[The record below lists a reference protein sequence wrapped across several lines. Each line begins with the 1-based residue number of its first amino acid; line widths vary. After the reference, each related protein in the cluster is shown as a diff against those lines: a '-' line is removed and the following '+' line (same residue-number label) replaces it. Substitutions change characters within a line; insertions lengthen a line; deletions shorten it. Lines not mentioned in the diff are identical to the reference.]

1 MTAVL
6 RVILLDLPA
15 FVIVL
20 SGRCFDNLLEF
31 EFPFLPVFQVD
42 CPVSVSAESS
52 SFLISGNL
60 ILERKRVNMNK

>member
-6 RVILLDLPA
+6 RVILLDLPT

-20 SGRCFDNLLEF
+20 SGRCFDNLEF